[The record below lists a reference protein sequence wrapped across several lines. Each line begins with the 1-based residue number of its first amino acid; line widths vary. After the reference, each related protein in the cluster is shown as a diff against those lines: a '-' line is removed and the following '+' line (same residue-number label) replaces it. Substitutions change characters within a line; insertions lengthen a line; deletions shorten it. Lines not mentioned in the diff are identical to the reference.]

1 MWYETIVK
9 WICSRLLDFCEFLDF
24 VLLCFESGMKSGM
37 KTRQQSNCK
46 NCSSLEPF
54 GKHESVGESAIPERA
69 QYKGL
74 HKDRG
79 LSNSRG
85 LPSGRGL
92 LYGCGRSLSIGN
104 DSIRNENDNRED
116 MNFLER
122 MASSLT
128 KNVANPRG
136 PILTGRFSLQVI
148 LYSANLSRKC

>member
-1 MWYETIVK
+1 MN
-9 WICSRLLDFCEFLDF
+9 
-24 VLLCFESGMKSGM
+24 SGM

-46 NCSSLEPF
+46 NCSSLEPS

-92 LYGCGRSLSIGN
+92 LYGCGRSRSIGN

-136 PILTGRFSLQVI
+136 PILTGRFS
-148 LYSANLSRKC
+148 